1 MEGHAT
7 HVSPVSVAINRNRGS
22 SVRARAS
29 ILRRTGLMW
38 TLTLALAGWS
48 VAGVAVLGDVQEH
61 HVARRL
67 AAAAGL
73 TAISGPGIDIVLTD
87 ASGAFSSSA
96 DPSAALVQD
105 GDVVSLNMMLWY
117 GGAQAVAVNG
127 ARITAQSTIVSSG
140 PTLVIDGR
148 RMVGPFHVSAI
159 GDPVVLRGTVE
170 ARGGVLDD
178 LRRAGLG
185 VRVTTS
191 RAMVVPAGTSEQWGP
206 VSLPPPWR
214 L

>member
-1 MEGHAT
+1 MERHAT
-7 HVSPVSVAINRNRGS
+7 HASPLAVAINGNGRS

-67 AAAAGL
+67 ATAAGL
-73 TAISGPGIDIVLTD
+73 TALSGPGIDIVLTD
-87 ASGAFSSSA
+87 APGALSSSA

-105 GDVVSLNMMLWY
+105 ADVVLLNMTLWY
-117 GGAQAVAVNG
+117 GGARAVAVNG
-127 ARITAQSTIVSSG
+127 ARISAQSTIVSSG
-140 PTLVIDGR
+140 PTLLIDGR
-148 RMVGPFHVSAI
+148 RMVGPFHVTAI
-159 GDPVVLRGTVE
+159 GDPVVLLGTVG
-170 ARGGVLDD
+170 ARGGILDG
-178 LRRAGLG
+178 LRRDGLG
-185 VRVTTS
+185 VRVTAS
-191 RAMVVPAGTSEQWGP
+191 RAMVVPAGTGDQWDP
-206 VSLPPPWR
+206 VSLPSPSR